1 VINLKDAHERNR
13 TLLTFTV
20 GGTFIMCLWVAGPY
34 LIYRFCDPHM
44 GMFSPGAWRWAG
56 GVLGTMGYLLAVW
69 CVMLFIRVGEGT
81 PLPFAHPRRLVIVGP
96 YRYVRNPMVLGTV
109 LFLLGNGLVLGSY
122 GVLLYAVLIFLV
134 MHLFVLVE
142 ERSLARR
149 FGAAYLTY
157 RDQTPRWWP
166 RLSPFYPAFAQD
178 MGLGPPE

>member
-1 VINLKDAHERNR
+1 MINLKDAKERNR

-20 GGTFIMCLWVAGPY
+20 GGTFIMCLWMVGPY
-34 LIYRFCDPHM
+34 LIHRFWDPRLSA
-44 GMFSPGAWRWAG
+44 FSLGAWRWAG
-56 GVLGTMGYLLAVW
+56 GVFVAMGYALAVW

-81 PLPFAHPRRLVIVGP
+81 PLPFAYPQRLVIVGP

-109 LFLLGNGLVLGSY
+109 LFLFGNSLVLGSY
-122 GVLLYAVLIFLV
+122 GVLIYAVLVFLV
-134 MHLFVLVE
+134 MHFFVLVE

-166 RLSPFYPAFAQD
+166 RLSPCYETLQH
-178 MGLGPPE
+178 

>member
-1 VINLKDAHERNR
+1 VINLRDAGERNR

-20 GGTFIMCLWVAGPY
+20 GGTFIMCLWMLGPY
-34 LIYRFCDPHM
+34 LIHRFCDPYM
-44 GMFSPGAWRWAG
+44 GTFSLGAWRWVG
-56 GVLGTMGYLLAVW
+56 GVFVALGYVIAVW

-109 LFLLGNGLVLGSY
+109 LFLFGNGLVLGSN
-122 GVLLYAVLIFLV
+122 GILIYAVLVFLA
-134 MHLFVLVE
+134 MHLFVLIE
-142 ERSLARR
+142 EHSLARR

-166 RLSPFYPAFAQD
+166 RSPVPYETFRD
-178 MGLGPPE
+178 